1 MRRRIILLGMAV
13 TAIIAGCA
21 HSGGTAGSPQ
31 TRAAAVPS
39 GTGPLVSWS
48 LSGGNLAAGQQAL
61 RPPRLVVYATG
72 VVVAD
77 ATYRSDL
84 PSTDVADLVSHLYGD
99 LRTADAAKR
108 RDGVAVPGDAPTTI
122 FSVRTTH
129 GAVSARAVAL
139 DELRQ
144 KSGYGTSLYDARD
157 RIDALHQRVVS
168 AGQPYTA
175 DRILLVAES
184 DVNDAS
190 APLPWP
196 DSITLPTRAA
206 PGDVHIEDLD
216 GQGASAAVALMTRDL
231 DLNGAWPAYRTS
243 ADTVVRASWRYLLP
257 DE

>member
-1 MRRRIILLGMAV
+1 MAV
-13 TAIIAGCA
+13 AGIIAGCA
-21 HSGGTAGSPQ
+21 QSGGTAGSPETQ
-31 TRAAAVPS
+31 AAAVPS
-39 GTGPLVSWS
+39 GTGPVVSWS
-48 LSGGNLAAGQQAL
+48 LTGGNLAAGQLAL

-99 LRTADAAKR
+99 LRTADATKR
-108 RDGVAVPGDAPTTI
+108 RDGVAVPEDASTTT
-122 FSVRTTH
+122 FSVHTTQ
-129 GAVSARAVAL
+129 GSVSASAMAL

-157 RIDALHQRVVS
+157 RIDALHERVVS

-184 DVNDAS
+184 DLNDAP

-196 DSITLPTRAA
+196 DSITLPTREA
-206 PGDVHIEDLD
+206 PGNVRIEDLD
-216 GQGASAAVALMTRDL
+216 GQAASKAVALMTRDL

-243 ADTVVRASWRYLLP
+243 ADTLVRASWRYLLP